1 MKLFAPVQNE
11 ANHELEEMLGFPLLR
26 EGTRLGWL
34 MNLNSV
40 SGPPCLHSCT
50 YSLDRDWQEYT
61 LQALTDGY
69 SFLFLSG
76 LLYPLTRAAIPIEWG
91 DC

>member
-50 YSLDRDWQEYT
+50 YSLDRDWQNT
-61 LQALTDGY
+61 LCK
-69 SFLFLSG
+69 LS
-76 LLYPLTRAAIPIEWG
+76 PMDIRFFFCPASCTH
-91 DC
+91 